1 VNIVAF
7 AGNDTTK
14 RLIGWIGKTLSDHP
28 GQLRLLAED
37 RSLVPN
43 AVEEVL
49 RYNPTSLQSG
59 RWVTEDVE
67 FHGQTV
73 PKDSIIMLLLAS
85 ANRDERN
92 IHDPD
97 RFDIT
102 REPGQ
107 IMTFGWGIHY
117 CLGQNLAR
125 LELRIVLDEVMKR
138 FSHWEVDMDNAVFV
152 ADDMFRGW
160 DALPVASQERIGR

>member
-1 VNIVAF
+1 M
-7 AGNDTTK
+7 
-14 RLIGWIGKTLSDHP
+14 
-28 GQLRLLAED
+28 
-37 RSLVPN
+37 
-43 AVEEVL
+43 

-67 FHGQTV
+67 FHGHTV

-92 IHDPD
+92 IDDPD

-102 REPGQ
+102 RDPGQ

-125 LELRIVLDEVMKR
+125 LDCGSSSTR
-138 FSHWEVDMDNAVFV
+138 S
-152 ADDMFRGW
+152 
-160 DALPVASQERIGR
+160 